1 MLIRLS
7 VFLFLLISSGSST
20 QNTYDTI
27 DESYL
32 KINGLSLTLKKDK
45 ILNKF
50 GKPIRIYEPKYE
62 CGFLSE
68 DSQGIKFYSL
78 NYGSLKF
85 TGNYKNGY
93 VLDEIKFDPTL
104 KHKVTFRNKTLSHQ
118 TTIKEF
124 EAIFG
129 IKVDGS
135 DKMLYHKGADDGYHF
150 KFSKGKLT
158 EIEYWSPC

>member
-20 QNTYDTI
+20 QKSYDTI
-27 DESYL
+27 DGSYL
-32 KINGLSLTLKKDK
+32 KIDGLGLTLKKDK
-45 ILNKF
+45 IINMF

-62 CGFLSE
+62 CGFLAE
-68 DSQGIKFYSL
+68 EPQGIKFSSL
-78 NYGSLKF
+78 DYGLLKF

-93 VLDEIKFDPTL
+93 VLDELKFDPTL
-104 KHKVTFRNKTLSHQ
+104 KHKVTFRNKLLSHQ

-129 IKVDGS
+129 VKVDGS
-135 DKMLYHKGADDGYHF
+135 DKMLYHKGADDGYLF